1 MAFSQPAA
9 TVMLVSAIGV
19 TAAVLTLWQ
28 RYERRHREPVLP
40 EADARH
46 FARQDFR
53 RALVG
58 VVLVLLALGITAG
71 SRLEHKIAGQANP
84 WFLAVWL
91 AVFTLIFI
99 LLWLALLDWVATWL
113 YARRHRRQIARERI
127 QFLRDQ
133 RRRRAYRGNGQDRPR
148 EPPDDASAG

>member
-19 TAAVLTLWQ
+19 TAAVLALRQ
-28 RYERRHREPVLP
+28 RYERRHRDPKLSD
-40 EADARH
+40 ADGRH

-53 RALVG
+53 RAVVG
-58 VVLVLLALGITAG
+58 VVMVLLAVGIAIG
-71 SRLEHKIAGQANP
+71 SRLEHKRAGQANP

-91 AVFTLIFI
+91 TVFTLILV
-99 LLWLALLDWVATWL
+99 LLWLALLDWIATWI

-133 RRRRAYRGNGQDRPR
+133 RRRSAYRGNGQGRPHDA
-148 EPPDDASAG
+148 PDDASAS

>member
-9 TVMLVSAIGV
+9 TVVVVSAIGL
-19 TAAVLTLWQ
+19 TAAVLTVWQ
-28 RYERRHREPVLP
+28 HYERRRREPVLT

-53 RALVG
+53 RAVVG
-58 VVLVLLALGITAG
+58 VVLLLLALGITAG
-71 SRLEHKIAGQANP
+71 SRLEHMIAGQANP
-84 WFLAVWL
+84 RFLAVWL
-91 AVFTLIFI
+91 AVFSLIFV
-99 LLWLALLDWVATWL
+99 LLWLALLDWIATWL

-133 RRRRAYRGNGQDRPR
+133 RRRRAYRGNGQGR
-148 EPPDDASAG
+148 PDDPPEDAPSS